1 MYQIGIKYEVISL
14 GGQGCATI
22 VCKDEKTIKLL
33 TQLSE
38 ISVIKEVQEPIVKF
52 NYNPA

>member
-1 MYQIGIKYEVISL
+1 MYQIGVKYEVVSTS
-14 GGQGCATI
+14 GQGCATI

-38 ISVIKEVQEPIVKF
+38 ISTVKAINEPIVKF
-52 NYNPA
+52 AYHA